1 MSLPS
6 NQISKQLCKDPNIAT
21 LNIVLTFLLTFDLIN
36 VE

>member
-21 LNIVLTFLLTFDLIN
+21 FELTNCDHDFQQ
-36 VE
+36 